1 MILHEDFRNE
11 RLHNFLD
18 ELSKTDA
25 YFAHIYSWYISSLA
39 PSLGSVN
46 QEKYLYEVEPS
57 S

>member
-11 RLHNFLD
+11 RLHSFLD

-39 PSLGSVN
+39 PNLGSVN
-46 QEKYLYEVEPS
+46 QEK
-57 S
+57 